1 MMDKALHNLRP
12 FAVWTINGEHEYSN
26 LVWLDTDQTKP
37 TEEEVVAEVA
47 RLQAEYEAQEYQRQ
61 RAAEYPPIGD
71 QLDALWKGGDAAA
84 EMLATVMAVKAKYPK
99 PEQ

>member
-61 RAAEYPPIGD
+61 RAAEYPSFAD
-71 QLDALWKGGDAAA
+71 QFDLLYHGGYDAWKAAID
-84 EMLATVMAVKAKYPK
+84 AVKTKYPK
-99 PEQ
+99 V

>member
-61 RAAEYPPIGD
+61 RAAEYPSFAD
-71 QLDALWKGGDAAA
+71 QFDLLYHGGYDAWKAAID
-84 EMLATVMAVKAKYPK
+84 AVKVKYPK
-99 PEQ
+99 V